1 MTRYQRWSLAI
12 ALIAVV
18 MAGLWLG
25 RLQLSDV
32 VIADWFAT
40 RQLAVR
46 YRITAISPSSA
57 VLEDVSIG
65 PAQRPD
71 FTAQRIVVALGWS
84 PLRPRIDF
92 ITLVSPRLRVKAT
105 AVGVSFGSLDRFL
118 PGPNDPPQRL
128 PDLDLRIVDGRI
140 DLATPLGPITAGVVG
155 KGGLREGFVGTAR
168 FEPTALAA
176 TDCHFALSS
185 GAVTLLIRRNATHL
199 SARFA
204 VPQVAC
210 PQQAWAKGISARVS
224 ATLPPELDRY
234 TARLEANVA
243 SGAAAGVAVGPTR
256 LWFGASA
263 TSLATPPT
271 GDFGITS
278 AGVAI
283 KAAGQQGGA
292 RQVLATGS
300 YQLGKT
306 LAAARLDGALTVT
319 GGSIAVPL
327 AAIHNQT
334 QRLAGTMAQ
343 PLLANLARNLAVAG
357 QAFDAKAKLTIL
369 PAGDTTRRVQFSG
382 LNVKSAS
389 GGALVQD
396 GVIDLTARE
405 AMLSGRLALS
415 GGGLPPATLAGNGG
429 WRAGRFDGGLTL
441 VLGRW
446 AVGDG
451 AIESATLV
459 AGGHDGADR
468 MDGRIRVSG
477 PLGGGVTVRALG
489 VPVAFRRASDG
500 RISFGDH
507 CLMVDWQAV
516 DSPTVH
522 LDGGG
527 VQVCPFKAAIAVVT
541 ARSLA
546 GGLRLSPLAL
556 RGSVGK
562 LPLSL
567 SSGAVQ
573 LVLAGDIDHPRLTL
587 APVAIAGVLA
597 ARRFQ
602 ASIDGTAD
610 IAMGTGTVHV
620 AQAGV
625 AGQGLPVTI
634 DRASAA
640 LAFDGRKVTV
650 TAGSARISDV
660 LSPARFQPLRLS
672 GVTATLAAEQAEIKG
687 GGRLDA
693 GSAPLFSFSAHHD
706 LSNGHGTASLETG
719 NLVFGPELQ
728 PYQITESLRGVV
740 ENVAGPINASGR
752 FEWTVAGLTSHGT
765 LRIQKVELATAALG
779 PVTGIEGTLVF
790 DDLTALTT
798 PAGQTLRIGRI
809 NPGVVVDDGVVVFR
823 LLGPDAVAIDSI
835 RWPYAGGELI
845 LAPVT
850 IRVGDTSRRFRLTV
864 DNLDAEQFLQR
875 FEIKNLN
882 VTGRFDGILPLV
894 FADGRGRIVGGH
906 LQARKAGGLIQYVGE
921 IGGENIGAS
930 AKLAFDAL
938 RRLRYRNVGL
948 DLDGDLDA
956 ELVTQLHFDGI
967 SEASTRIGA
976 AMPINSTGLPFKFNV
991 SVRAPFRALLGT
1003 AASFSDVRP
1012 LIRAQGETVQPR

>member
-1 MTRYQRWSLAI
+1 
-12 ALIAVV
+12 
-18 MAGLWLG
+18 MAGFWLG
-25 RLQLSDV
+25 RLPLSNV

-40 RQLAVR
+40 RQLVAR

-84 PLRPRIDF
+84 PLRPRVDF
-92 ITLVSPRLRVKAT
+92 ITLVGPRLRVKAT
-105 AVGVSFGSLDRFL
+105 ADGVSFGSLDRFL

-140 DLATPLGPITAGVVG
+140 DLATPLGPMTARVVG
-155 KGGLREGFVGTAR
+155 KGGLRAGFVGTAR
-168 FEPTALAA
+168 FESAALAVSQ
-176 TDCHFALSS
+176 CHFAISS
-185 GAVTLLIRRNATHL
+185 GEIRLMIGRNATRL
-199 SARFA
+199 SSRFA
-204 VPQVAC
+204 VPEIAC
-210 PQQAWAKGISARVS
+210 PLQARAKAISVRVS
-224 ATLPPELDRY
+224 AILPPALDRY
-234 TARLEANVA
+234 TARLDANAA
-243 SGAAAGVAVGPTR
+243 SGAASGVAVGATRLWFDATATSLAAPPTGHFGITTAGVAVQ
-256 LWFGASA
+256 
-263 TSLATPPT
+263 
-271 GDFGITS
+271 
-278 AGVAI
+278 
-283 KAAGQQGGA
+283 AAGQQGGA
-292 RQVLATGS
+292 RQVVATGS
-300 YQLGKT
+300 YQMGKT

-327 AAIHNQT
+327 AAQT
-334 QRLAGTMAQ
+334 RRVAGTMAQ
-343 PLLANLARNLAVAG
+343 PLLASLARNLAVASK
-357 QAFDAKAKLTIL
+357 AFDAKARLILL
-369 PAGDTTRRVQFSG
+369 PAVDTNRRLQFSG
-382 LNVKSAS
+382 LNIRSAS
-389 GGALVQD
+389 GATLVQR

-451 AIESATLV
+451 AVGDSAIESATLV
-459 AGGHDGADR
+459 ASGHDGVATL
-468 MDGRIRVSG
+468 DGRILVSG
-477 PLGGGVTVRALG
+477 PVGGGVTVQALG
-489 VPVAFRRASDG
+489 VPVALRRASDG

-507 CLMVDWQAV
+507 CLVLDWRAV

-522 LDGGG
+522 LDGGS
-527 VQVCPFKAAIAVVT
+527 VQACPFKAAITVDT
-541 ARSLA
+541 ARRLG

-556 RGSVGK
+556 RGTVGN

-573 LVLAGDIDHPRLTL
+573 LALAGDVAHPRLTL
-587 APVAIAGVLA
+587 APVTIAGALA

-602 ASIDGTAD
+602 GSLDGNAD
-610 IAMGTGTVHV
+610 LAQGTGTLHV
-620 AQAGV
+620 AQAGI
-625 AGQGLPVTI
+625 AGPDLPVTI
-634 DRASAA
+634 DKASAA
-640 LAFDGRKVTV
+640 LAFAGTNMTV
-650 TAGSARISDV
+650 TDGSARIADV
-660 LSPARFQPLRLS
+660 LSPARFQPLRLT
-672 GVTATLAAEQAEIKG
+672 GVTATLAAEQAAIKG

-693 GSAPLFSFSAHHD
+693 GSVPLFSFSAHHD

-728 PYQITESLRGVV
+728 PYQLAESLRGVV

-752 FEWTVAGLTSHGT
+752 FEWTMAGLTSHGT
-765 LRIQKVELATAALG
+765 VRIQKVELATAALG
-779 PVTGIEGTLVF
+779 PVTGIDGTLVF

-850 IRVGDTSRRFRLTV
+850 IRVGDTSRHFRLTV
-864 DNLDAEQFLQR
+864 ENLDAQQFLQR

-894 FADGRGRIVGGH
+894 FADGRGQIVGGH
-906 LQARKAGGLIQYVGE
+906 LEARQGGGLIQYVGE
-921 IGGENIGAS
+921 IGGENVGAS

-948 DLDGDLDA
+948 DLDGDLDG

-976 AMPINSTGLPFKFNV
+976 GMPINSTGLPFKFNV

-1012 LIRAQGETVQPR
+1012 LIRAQNETVQPR